1 MSYNETE
8 VLNAS
13 KALVAVRNLITDCN
27 VLPDLP
33 AYLNYEPLV
42 TTRKAD
48 EEIDLDTG
56 ETKPIEQETETRD
69 DRFIVYNRLTG
80 KEINSIGSVA
90 KPVNHEFFYNYC
102 REALEKSDLD
112 LTNARTTF
120 HTDSLH
126 ANLYVK
132 IVLPNVDFAKYIG
145 DKSHLQINILAS
157 HDGSSK
163 RVISA
168 EIHRLFCENGCT
180 HATEKLFQNQRQ
192 TKFSD
197 IRMLVNKLNSYPR
210 FLETHAEQ
218 LAMLRTKKVTQD
230 QAFNLFKATLLKN
243 IKFEDS
249 KGKPKTPKAF
259 TNLVRLWNKY
269 ELDGDTAWRMY
280 NVLTDY
286 ATHIENENNAFPFRK
301 FLGNRKQVA
310 EVLVSKEYAK
320 LVT

>member
-1 MSYNETE
+1 MEYNETE

-27 VLPDLP
+27 ILPNIP
-33 AYLNYEPLV
+33 AHLDYEPLI
-42 TTRKAD
+42 TTSKAD
-48 EEIDLDTG
+48 QEIDLDTG
-56 ETKPIEQETETRD
+56 DLTPIEQETETRS

-80 KEINSIGSVA
+80 KEINRIGSVA
-90 KPVNHEFFYNYC
+90 KPVNHKIFYNYC
-102 REALEKSDLD
+102 RTALEKSDLD

-120 HTDSLH
+120 HTDPLH
-126 ANLYVK
+126 ANMYVK

-145 DKSHLQINILAS
+145 DKSHLQINILAA
-157 HDGSSK
+157 HDGSSNRK
-163 RVISA
+163 ISA

-180 HATEKLFQNQRQ
+180 HATDSLSQKQRQ

-197 IRMLVNKLNSYPR
+197 IRMLVNKLNSYPS

-218 LAMLRTKKVTQD
+218 LAMLRTKRVTQD
-230 QAFNLFKATLLKN
+230 QAFDLFKATLLKD

-286 ATHIENENNAFPFRK
+286 ATHVKDDNARFSFK
-301 FLGNRKQVA
+301 HFLGHRKQV
-310 EVLVSKEYAK
+310 VDVLKSPVYRDLVS
-320 LVT
+320 

>member
-1 MSYNETE
+1 MLNENTE
-8 VLNAS
+8 ILGAE
-13 KALVAVRNLITDCN
+13 KALVTASN
-27 VLPDLP
+27 VFTNYNTLPNIPD
-33 AYLNYEPLV
+33 YLDYEPLI
-42 TTRKAD
+42 TTSKAD
-48 EEIDLDTG
+48 QEIDLDTG
-56 ETKPIEQETETRD
+56 ETKPIEQETETRS

-80 KEINSIGSVA
+80 KEINRIGAVA
-90 KPVNHEFFYNYC
+90 KPVNHKIFYNYC
-102 REALEKSDLD
+102 RTALEQSDLD

-126 ANLYVK
+126 ANMYVK

-145 DKSHLQINILAS
+145 DKSHLQINILAA
-157 HDGSSK
+157 HDGSAK

-168 EIHRLFCENGCT
+168 EIHRLFCKNGCT
-180 HATEKLFQNQRQ
+180 HATEKLFQKQRQ

-197 IRMLVNKLNSYPR
+197 IRMLVNKLNTYPSL
-210 FLETHAEQ
+210 LENHAQE
-218 LAMLRTKKVTQD
+218 LAMLRTKKVTQE